1 MTDTKD
7 GRTDRQIV
15 LDGLAQREAERSDK
29 QDHAVTAQHY
39 VTGAVEHLRNVQ
51 ALFNEDDGLKF
62 QSYPASL
69 PDFDELVL
77 ALAGVFIEIPEEGGG
92 A

>member
-1 MTDTKD
+1 MSFDNEASNRD
-7 GRTDRQIV
+7 NDAV
-15 LDGLAQREAERSDK
+15 LDSSPEGLEQQEKVDR
-29 QDHAVTAQHY
+29 AVTAQHY

-51 ALFNEDDGLKF
+51 ALFNEDDDLKF
-62 QSYPASL
+62 QFYPTSL

-77 ALAGVFIEIPEEGGG
+77 ALAGVFIDIPEGGD